1 MADFLIIAAETM
13 KEKADKEA
21 SAGLKSAAQ
30 SYKAAA
36 HKYRQAAERYPDK
49 REVYLTFAQDCED
62 KAVAVS
68 NGSFASNASGNSSN
82 KPNAFGN
89 QRGSNGGNGGGT
101 PPQRN
106 NNQPNANVNA
116 NFQRRAE
123 TSAQTKPQT
132 QPMTVEEAM
141 SELDKLI
148 GLGSVKEK
156 IKTWVGVVKAN
167 ERRKQAGLA
176 TAEGFSYHLVFAGN
190 PGTGKTTVA
199 RLMGQIY
206 RALGVLSGGEVI
218 EVQRVDLVAGYVG
231 QTAVK
236 TQEVID
242 KSMGNVLFIDEVYTL
257 SRGGENDFGKEAIDT
272 LLTAMENH
280 RDNLVVIVAGY
291 TNLMAEFLKTNPGL
305 CSRFNI
311 NVDENETQA
320 KKDQAL
326 SNLIE
331 FEDYTP
337 DEMYRIYLSNCKK
350 SDYVLDD
357 EADRALRRHLEYVY
371 ANRGK
376 NFGNARDVRN
386 LFQATVSRQAQ
397 RMNKIDNPTI
407 EEMKTLI
414 RRDLPFLVE

>member
-1 MADFLIIAAETM
+1 MADFLILAAETM

-36 HKYRQAAERYPDK
+36 NKYRQAAERYPDK
-49 REVYLTFAQDCED
+49 RGVYLTFAEECEQNAQ
-62 KAVAVS
+62 AVA

-82 KPNAFGN
+82 KPNSFNN
-89 QRGSNGGNGGGT
+89 QRGSNGGGGYT
-101 PPQRN
+101 PPRGN
-106 NNQPNANVNA
+106 NNQNNTNAGSNNQRKTEA
-116 NFQRRAE
+116 N
-123 TSAQTKPQT
+123 SQTKPQT
-132 QPMTVEEAM
+132 EPMTVEEAM

-206 RALGVLSGGEVI
+206 RALGVLSGGEVV

-236 TQEVID
+236 TQEIID
-242 KSMGNVLFIDEVYTL
+242 KALGNVLFIDEVYTL

-311 NVDENETQA
+311 NIDEDETQT

-350 SDYVLDD
+350 SDYVLDE
-357 EADRALRRHLEYVY
+357 EADYALRRHLEYVY

-386 LFQATVSRQAQ
+386 LFQATVSHQAQ
-397 RMNKIDNPTI
+397 RMNRLADPTI

-414 RRDLPFLVE
+414 RNDLPF

>member
-21 SAGLKSAAQ
+21 SLGLKSAVM

-36 HKYRQAAERYPDK
+36 NKYRQAATKFPDK
-49 REVYLTFAQDCED
+49 REMYIAFAEECEEQ
-62 KAVAVS
+62 AMNVA
-68 NGSFASNASGNSSN
+68 NGSSVSAGGGN
-82 KPNAFGN
+82 GGR
-89 QRGSNGGNGGGT
+89 QTGGNGGGNSSNNNRNNDN
-101 PPQRN
+101 RN
-106 NNQPNANVNA
+106 NNANTGRNTTKPTTQ
-116 NFQRRAE
+116 N
-123 TSAQTKPQT
+123 KPQT
-132 QPMTVEEAM
+132 EQLTVEEAM

-156 IKTWVGVVKAN
+156 IKTWVGVVKGN
-167 ERRKQAGLA
+167 ERRKKAGLA

-236 TQEVID
+236 TQEIID

-291 TNLMAEFLKTNPGL
+291 TNLMSEFLKTNPGL

-311 NVDENETQA
+311 NVDDEDTQT

-350 SDYVLDD
+350 SDYVLDYG
-357 EADRALRRHLEYVY
+357 ADCALKSHLEYLY

-386 LFQATVSRQAQ
+386 LFQATVSRQAM
-397 RMNKIDNPTI
+397 RMNQVDDPTI

-414 RRDLPFLVE
+414 RSDLPF